1 MMRLFLFV
9 LLFALRPAAAAPV
22 AFWVWHRGDPLRE
35 AEIAELRRQEVRTV
49 IWNVGE
55 MEMRDG
61 AWRWKARALD
71 AARLGGPLHVVPVVR
86 LSAETRKP
94 FESAA
99 WAKLG
104 VQLRAVATKDG
115 ELQVDFDCPDRLLA
129 AYADALAELRRA
141 IPRLSI
147 TALGHWSTQPAFP
160 ALQRSVS
167 EITPMFYDMQ
177 ADPTGVNA
185 DAPPPPLLDPA
196 QVERA
201 LRSWSACAIPW
212 RAGLPSFARL
222 TVFDRAGMSRGQI
235 PNWAWDDFCFHKSLH
250 ALGPTRLGMTIFRT
264 DADTRVART
273 AVRDGEF
280 IVSRFT
286 DRTALARVAAIAH
299 DAGAAGVT
307 LFRLPD
313 DTDPAGASLSD
324 LGRLATN
331 EKPHLALRW
340 KSAEQLELV
349 NDSPVDLI
357 PRLAGAKDDRDRGYA
372 LELDAPAPI
381 FREALAGE
389 FWRVTAHTQ
398 PDSPKPQPAPVQIA
412 TRLTFWFSHLRAGA
426 ALRSGLLQTA
436 PGASIDGIRYR
447 ILNAK
452 GTSSWT
458 ALIPKRFQDE
468 SPINTGLQPGEC
480 ASECDATASAVLS
493 GSREAVETAGRY
505 TPPPHRAKARC
516 E

>member
-1 MMRLFLFV
+1 MRAFLFLM
-9 LLFALRPAAAAPV
+9 LLALRLAAAEPV

-35 AEIAELRRQEVRTV
+35 MEIAELQRQQVRTLY
-49 IWNVGE
+49 WNVGE
-55 MEMRDG
+55 MELRDG

-71 AARLGGPLHVVPVVR
+71 PGRLGGPLHVVPVVR
-86 LSAETRKP
+86 LVADAGKP
-94 FESAA
+94 FESVA

-104 VQLRAVATKDG
+104 AQLRTVAAKGG

-129 AYADALAELRRA
+129 AYAEALAELRRA
-141 IPRLSI
+141 IPRLSV
-147 TALGHWSTQPAFP
+147 TALAHWSTHPAFP

-177 ADPTGVNA
+177 ADPTGVSA

-196 QVERA
+196 QAGRA

-212 RAGLPSFARL
+212 RAGLPAFARL

-235 PNWAWDDFCFHKSLH
+235 PNWVWDDFCFHKSLH
-250 ALGPTRLGMTIFRT
+250 TLGPTRLGTTLFRA

-273 AVRDGEF
+273 AVREGDLV
-280 IVSRFT
+280 VSRFT
-286 DRTALARVAAIAH
+286 DRTALARVAAIAR

-324 LGRLATN
+324 LGRLTTN
-331 EKPHLALRW
+331 DAPHLALRW

-349 NDSPVDLI
+349 NDSPVDLA

-372 LELDAPAPI
+372 LELDASAPI

-398 PDSPKPQPAPVQIA
+398 PDSPKPRLAPVPLA

-447 ILNAK
+447 IVNCE
-452 GTSSWT
+452 G
-458 ALIPKRFQDE
+458 
-468 SPINTGLQPGEC
+468 
-480 ASECDATASAVLS
+480 ASTWITL
-493 GSREAVETAGRY
+493 ETA
-505 TPPPHRAKARC
+505 K
-516 E
+516 